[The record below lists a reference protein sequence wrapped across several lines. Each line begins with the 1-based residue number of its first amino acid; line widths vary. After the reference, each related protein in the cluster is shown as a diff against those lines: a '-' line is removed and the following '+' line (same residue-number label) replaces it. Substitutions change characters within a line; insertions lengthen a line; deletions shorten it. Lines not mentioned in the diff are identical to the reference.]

1 LTTNQLGTNHTVRR
15 NRAHRSGHCAPANL
29 DTRVDAVDSNA
40 VVVKTE
46 FNCFGYPRHRFDI
59 AWIQPSSENT
69 EGDAPIHRPCV
80 EIAQPEARCDRST
93 DRALASARWTI
104 NGNHH
109 TVG

>member
-15 NRAHRSGHCAPANL
+15 NRAHRSGHCAPANF
-29 DTRVDAVDSNA
+29 DTCVNAIHRDA
-40 VVVKTE
+40 VVVNTE
-46 FNCFGYPRHRFDI
+46 FNCFGYPSHRFDI

-80 EIAQPEARCDRST
+80 EISQPEARCDRSS
-93 DRALASARWTI
+93 DRTLASTRWTI
-104 NGNHH
+104 NGNDH